1 MRYSLVAVAT
11 LAVALS
17 ACRSNP
23 DQLPVDNP
31 FKADQ
36 SASSMREQRLQAGQ
50 LYRLGRNALESSDFT
65 AALQRYDQ
73 LILRYPFTDYAIQ
86 AQIERVYALYRNY
99 QPDEAI
105 AAADRFIRD
114 YPRHD
119 DVAYLQYIKGLVNA
133 ERNRGIADS
142 MGIDTTRRDIGNL
155 RRAFE
160 DFSLLIQRY
169 PQSIYVADARLRM
182 IDMRNRIA
190 AHELTVVEYYIR
202 RGAYVAAAKRAEQIV
217 QLYPGAPATLDAL
230 KLLQTSYSK
239 LHMDDQAA
247 DARTLLRAY
256 QTAQSNVT
264 PDTGAATPPAPPLKL
279 STSLDDTAQH

>member
-279 STSLDDTAQH
+279 STSLDDTVQY